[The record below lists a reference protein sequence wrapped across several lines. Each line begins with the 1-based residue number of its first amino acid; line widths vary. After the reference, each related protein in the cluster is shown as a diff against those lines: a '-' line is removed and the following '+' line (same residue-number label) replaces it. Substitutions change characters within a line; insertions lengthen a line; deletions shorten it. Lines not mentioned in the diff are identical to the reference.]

1 MYKKGNVLI
10 KNFKKQIQQWKTASI
25 ALPILAVIA
34 LIISD
39 FIDHKVYDNVISC
52 ILILF
57 SSISV
62 GFWTWT
68 VWQMVKLTNYLSD
81 VESDYAQV
89 AKDLAETKEL
99 LKGDQEYYAS
109 NRKRRKSNFSKS

>member
-10 KNFKKQIQQWKTASI
+10 KSFKKQIQQWKTASI
-25 ALPILAVIA
+25 AIPILTVFA
-34 LIISD
+34 LVISD
-39 FIDHKVYDNVISC
+39 YIHHDIHDNVISC
-52 ILILF
+52 ILIF
-57 SSISV
+57 FAVASV

-68 VWQMVKLTNYLSD
+68 VWQMVNLTNYLSD

-99 LKGDQEYYAS
+99 LKGDREYAS
-109 NRKRRKSNFSKS
+109 NRKRRKSKRRSN

>member
-39 FIDHKVYDNVISC
+39 FIDHKVYDGVISC

-99 LKGDQEYYAS
+99 LKGDQEYAG
-109 NRKRRKSNFSKS
+109 NRKRRKSNVSKN